1 MEIIIIF
8 ILAIII
14 ALIIAIFL
22 VSNTKSKSAKEEEE
36 PEWVERHKKRAIAYA
51 ETHKAGTK
59 VIAKN
64 KNGIWKEGEIIGE
77 HYWEL
82 WHFFFTIK
90 FNDGEICRVQASNVT
105 KVDVLAVTPKT
116 N

>member
-1 MEIIIIF
+1 MEIILIF
-8 ILAIII
+8 ILAIIT

-22 VSNTKSKSAKEEEE
+22 VSSAENKSAKKEEE
-36 PEWVERHKKRAIAYA
+36 PEWVERHKKRARGYA

-90 FNDGEICRVQASNVT
+90 FNDGEICRAQASNVT
-105 KVDVLAVTPKT
+105 KVDAFAVTPKT

>member
-1 MEIIIIF
+1 MEIIIF
-8 ILAIII
+8 LFAIII
-14 ALIIAIFL
+14 AVLLAFNTENKSQAK
-22 VSNTKSKSAKEEEE
+22 SNDKKDEE
-36 PEWVERHKKRAIAYA
+36 PEWVERHKKQARVYA

-64 KNGIWKEGEIIGE
+64 KSGIWKEGEIIGE

-90 FNDGEICRVQASNVT
+90 FNDGEICRIQANDVT
-105 KVDVLAVTPKT
+105 KVDVLAVVPKT
-116 N
+116 